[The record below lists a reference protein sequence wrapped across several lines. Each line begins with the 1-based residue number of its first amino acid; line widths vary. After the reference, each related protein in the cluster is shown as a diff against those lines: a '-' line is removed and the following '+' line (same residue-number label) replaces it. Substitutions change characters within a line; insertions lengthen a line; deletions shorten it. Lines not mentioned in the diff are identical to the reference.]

1 MPTIT
6 LTIFSLKE
14 KIVFLR
20 TQMIETEA
28 LTFGGW
34 GHFFLIIKA
43 IPQCLR
49 IRIML
54 KKCWHR
60 LTLEIR
66 ARHFFSILTL
76 FFSPALIFGIRGMA
90 QFMAREAKFLLLT
103 SVGVATYCC
112 VKEWDLVTSWVDGHT
127 EAFPGEDTRRR
138 NRTGPS
144 ERTVFM
150 VEGTR
155 ATQRLLLRTSISSL
169 KAMGTES
176 NFEFYKTKRI
186 QQILYFFFFY
196 ISMNTIYPIP
206 KACFSI
212 FVNAHTSA
220 QTLHP

>member
-1 MPTIT
+1 M
-6 LTIFSLKE
+6 LTQAHPWNQSQAL
-14 KIVFLR
+14 FLDPDS
-20 TQMIETEA
+20 
-28 LTFGGW
+28 
-34 GHFFLIIKA
+34 FF
-43 IPQCLR
+43 
-49 IRIML
+49 
-54 KKCWHR
+54 
-60 LTLEIR
+60 
-66 ARHFFSILTL
+66 FF
-76 FFSPALIFGIRGMA
+76 FPALIFGIRGMA

-127 EAFPGEDTRRR
+127 EAFPGENTRRR

-150 VEGTR
+150 VDGMR

>member
-1 MPTIT
+1 
-6 LTIFSLKE
+6 
-14 KIVFLR
+14 
-20 TQMIETEA
+20 MIETEA

-76 FFSPALIFGIRGMA
+76 FFFFPSSYLRDSWNGPVHGKRSQIPAADFSGR
-90 QFMAREAKFLLLT
+90 RHLLLCQRMRPCDIVSRWPHG
-103 SVGVATYCC
+103 SV
-112 VKEWDLVTSWVDGHT
+112 S
-127 EAFPGEDTRRR
+127 RRR

-150 VEGTR
+150 VDGTR

-176 NFEFYKTKRI
+176 NFKFYKTKRI